1 MPKVCKDYFLA
12 QALFTYLKF
21 MPYLAFDRD
30 FALVDLAELMSQ
42 LPYPHKCL
50 LKRVLTLVQKVLEHK
65 NNNKMT
71 NHSLATLL
79 GPLFLRSPG
88 QDDTSL
94 VAHST
99 LIISLAVLLIDYGTE
114 MLKVSVVLCCVAT
127 RRWLTIVAAGCRAG
141 YSLCGLGTSG
151 TRLSCG
157 RG

>member
-1 MPKVCKDYFLA
+1 MPH
-12 QALFTYLKF
+12 
-21 MPYLAFDRD
+21 LAFDRD

-79 GPLFLRSPG
+79 GPLFLRSPA

-114 MLKVSVVLCCVAT
+114 MLKVSVVLCCV
-127 RRWLTIVAAGCRAG
+127 V
-141 YSLCGLGTSG
+141 LCCVVLCCVVLCCVVLCCEWCNT
-151 TRLSCG
+151 
-157 RG
+157 